1 MALFVYKKLR
11 EVVHI
16 IYINAPIGIGKTSLT
31 RILTKDLGTKGF
43 YEDVEN
49 IPMLKEFYADGN
61 KSRND
66 LSFAL
71 QIAFLNYRFKQ
82 LKEGLYLAEHENMA
96 NTVYDSSLLSD
107 SLMAF
112 NLYKRGEFPQA
123 MFDLYMELNQNMT
136 SDVAAHPFNGIPD
149 LIIYLDAPFE
159 LMLDHIKLR
168 GREME
173 TEDPK
178 LVDYYKS
185 VWETYSHWYQGYSQ
199 SAVLRIDM
207 KKHDFVN
214 NVNDRN
220 TVLNMIEQRLV
231 ELGKLTQTEF
241 EQIKAERAEKFNDA
255 EENV

>member
-1 MALFVYKKLR
+1 MVQ
-11 EVVHI
+11 I

-31 RILTKDLGTKGF
+31 QILTKDLNTKGF
-43 YEDVEN
+43 YENVDN
-49 IPMLKEFYADGN
+49 IPMLKEFYSDGN

-82 LKEGLYLAEHENMA
+82 LKGGLYLAEHEGMV

-112 NLYKRGEFPQA
+112 NLYKRGEFPKT
-123 MFDLYMELNQNMT
+123 MFDLYIELNQNMI

-149 LIIYLDAPFE
+149 LIIYLDAPFK
-159 LMLDHIKLR
+159 LMLDHIKQR

-185 VWETYSHWYQGYSQ
+185 VWETYDHWYKGYSQ

-207 KKHDFVN
+207 NKHDFVN
-214 NVNDRN
+214 NVDDRN

-231 ELGKLTQTEF
+231 ELGKLTQSEF
-241 EQIKAERAEKFNDA
+241 EDIKAKRSEKFNDTPTTQK
-255 EENV
+255 EEE

>member
-1 MALFVYKKLR
+1 MVQ
-11 EVVHI
+11 I

-49 IPMLKEFYADGN
+49 IPMLKEFYSDGN

-82 LKEGLYLAEHENMA
+82 LKEGLYLAEHEGMV

-112 NLYKRGEFPQA
+112 NLYKRGEFPQT
-123 MFDLYMELNQNMT
+123 MFDLYIELNQNMI

-159 LMLDHIKLR
+159 VMLDHIKMR

-178 LVDYYKS
+178 LVDYYRS

-199 SAVLRIDM
+199 SSVLRIDM
-207 KKHDFVN
+207 RKYDFVN
-214 NVNDRN
+214 SIEDRN
-220 TVLNMIEQRLV
+220 TVLNLIEQRLV
-231 ELGKLTQTEF
+231 ELGKLSEF
-241 EQIKAERAEKFNDA
+241 EFEKIKAERSEKFGEYDA
-255 EENV
+255 DDKEEA

>member
-1 MALFVYKKLR
+1 MVC
-11 EVVHI
+11 I

-31 RILTKDLGTKGF
+31 KILTKDLGTKGF

>member
-1 MALFVYKKLR
+1 MVC
-11 EVVHI
+11 I
-16 IYINAPIGIGKTSLT
+16 IYVNAPIGIGKTSLT
-31 RILTKDLGTKGF
+31 QILTKDCGTKGF

-49 IPMLKEFYADGN
+49 IPMLKEFYSDGN

-82 LKEGLYLAEHENMA
+82 LKEGLYLAEHEGMV

-112 NLYKRGEFPQA
+112 NLYKRGEFPKT
-123 MFDLYMELNQNMT
+123 MFDLYIELNQNMI

-159 LMLDHIKLR
+159 VMLDHIKLR

-178 LVDYYKS
+178 LVDYYHS
-185 VWETYSHWYQGYSQ
+185 VWETYDHWYKGYSQ

-207 KKHDFVN
+207 NEFDFVN
-214 NVNDRN
+214 NIEDRN
-220 TVLNMIEQRLV
+220 AVLNMIEERLV
-231 ELGKLTQTEF
+231 QLGKLTQAEF
-241 EQIKAERAEKFNDA
+241 EQIKAERAEKFGDPITETTDKEPA
-255 EENV
+255 TE